1 MGLLK
6 KQDFTGKF
14 NRLAWCSLFGIN
26 IQKKNK
32 ISLRSGPLIVS
43 LAGCPAIVVRVSLT
57 NNLFSIHRVRH
68 LLGDRINDS
77 FKKTGDIISKNK
89 EQIEVTFVIKQ
100 LHYIYSVVLIAKG
113 DGSLEREGKRIKVLP
128 FS

>member
-1 MGLLK
+1 M
-6 KQDFTGKF
+6 
-14 NRLAWCSLFGIN
+14 
-26 IQKKNK
+26 
-32 ISLRSGPLIVS
+32 IVS
-43 LAGCPAIVVRVSLT
+43 LAGYPAIVVRVSLT

-100 LHYIYSVVLIAKG
+100 LHYIHFVVLIAKG

>member
-14 NRLAWCSLFGIN
+14 NRLAWCSLFGIY
-26 IQKKNK
+26 IKKKNK

-77 FKKTGDIISKNK
+77 FKKTDDIISKNK

-100 LHYIYSVVLIAKG
+100 LHYIYFVVLIAKG
-113 DGSLEREGKRIKVLP
+113 DGSLEREGKRINPLS

>member
-1 MGLLK
+1 M
-6 KQDFTGKF
+6 
-14 NRLAWCSLFGIN
+14 LFVWYKY
-26 IQKKNK
+26 QKKK

-77 FKKTGDIISKNK
+77 FKNTGDIISKNK

-100 LHYIYSVVLIAKG
+100 LHYIYFVVLIAKG
-113 DGSLEREGKRIKVLP
+113 DGSLEREGKRIKVLS

>member
-1 MGLLK
+1 MLFVWYKYPK
-6 KQDFTGKF
+6 KK
-14 NRLAWCSLFGIN
+14 I
-26 IQKKNK
+26 

-89 EQIEVTFVIKQ
+89 EQIQVTFVTKQ
-100 LHYIYSVVLIAKG
+100 LHYIYFVVLIARG
-113 DGSLEREGKRIKVLP
+113 DGSLEREGKRIKVLS

>member
-26 IQKKNK
+26 IKKEI

-100 LHYIYSVVLIAKG
+100 LHYIYFVVLIAKG

>member
-1 MGLLK
+1 M
-6 KQDFTGKF
+6 
-14 NRLAWCSLFGIN
+14 
-26 IQKKNK
+26 
-32 ISLRSGPLIVS
+32 IVS
-43 LAGCPAIVVRVSLT
+43 LAGYPAIVVRVSLT

-100 LHYIYSVVLIAKG
+100 LHYIHFVVLIAKG

-128 FS
+128 FSYNSKFIFMLSWLHDLFLFLRENGHM